1 MPRITQ
7 ANQRRLSGLTP
18 TNDLCSPSDY
28 QRMDYIDLIQW
39 PAMVATVVAAWLV
52 ASQHKRKRE
61 VGFWCFLF
69 SNVLWVIWGLYDEA
83 WALIALQIA
92 LAALNIRG
100 AWKNDPASGTGAKP
114 LSPQRHR
121 GRRVKTN

>member
-1 MPRITQ
+1 
-7 ANQRRLSGLTP
+7 
-18 TNDLCSPSDY
+18 
-28 QRMDYIDLIQW
+28 MDYIDLIQW

-52 ASQHKRKRE
+52 ASQRKRKRE

-100 AWKNDPASGTGAKP
+100 AWKNDPASGTSAK
-114 LSPQRHR
+114 
-121 GRRVKTN
+121 